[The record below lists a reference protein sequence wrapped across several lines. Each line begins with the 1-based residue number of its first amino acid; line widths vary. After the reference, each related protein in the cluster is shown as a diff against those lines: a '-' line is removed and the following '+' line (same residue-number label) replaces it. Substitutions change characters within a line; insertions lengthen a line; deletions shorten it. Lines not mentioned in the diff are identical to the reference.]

1 MKDNTQNVIA
11 LFDKHAKGYQEK
23 YMNVDLYG
31 DSLDLFCAQLEKQN
45 AEVLELACGPGNIT
59 RYLLNK
65 RPDLKILATDLAPSM
80 LELAKINNPEASFQ
94 LLDCREVNTLG
105 KKWDAVMC
113 GFCLPYLSKEDAIQF
128 IQDAANALNDKGL
141 LYISTMEDDYSK
153 SGIQYSS
160 TGDEL
165 YMYFHQ
171 ADYLTEALENNGF
184 KLLDLRRKVYSMQE
198 GVVTTDLILLASR

>member
-1 MKDNTQNVIA
+1 MNNTQNVIA

-198 GVVTTDLILLASR
+198 GVVTTDLILLAIR

>member
-1 MKDNTQNVIA
+1 MNNTQNVIA

-59 RYLLNK
+59 RYLLDK

-153 SGIQYSS
+153 SGIQRSS

-165 YMYFHQ
+165 IMYFHE
-171 ADYLTEALENNGF
+171 AGYLTEALENNGF